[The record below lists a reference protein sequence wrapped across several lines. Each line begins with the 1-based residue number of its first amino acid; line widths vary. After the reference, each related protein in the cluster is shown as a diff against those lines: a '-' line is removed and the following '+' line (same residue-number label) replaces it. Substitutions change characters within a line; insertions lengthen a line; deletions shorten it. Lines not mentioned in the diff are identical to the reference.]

1 MYLTFLVQSVL
12 SSSATKASSPIWSPV
27 TNKLYN
33 KIFGKRR
40 KNEENYRI
48 LSVVSQL
55 LSTICINCFLFIS
68 FNVVLQTYTHNY
80 HSYSYNPLKIST
92 DIKRQP

>member
-12 SSSATKASSPIWSPV
+12 SSSATKTSSPILSPV

-40 KNEENYRI
+40 KNEKNYRL

-68 FNVVLQTYTHNY
+68 FNVVIQTYTQNY
-80 HSYSYNPLKIST
+80 HSYAYNPLKIST
-92 DIKRQP
+92 YFKRQP